1 MSKFLQTLT
10 AEEKKRLSQLAA
22 SVALTGILA
31 MAGVLLKNR
40 YVFALQGIGLVFTVI
55 TIIRLIT
62 ITKIENE

>member
-1 MSKFLQTLT
+1 MSKSLQTLT